1 MKNSEILSSIKANV
15 KKYRELALDE
25 VKNAKEGFSLAEKA
39 LMDRFLVVL
48 NDKVKEAVS
57 NGVSFKEDLKGRGWK
72 IVGIFVGDWPEYI
85 TYRSFID
92 DDPFHRTLRGY
103 LYNSL
108 SKYGISENEIFAIEF
123 ASYTNACNIR
133 YNLLQLGEPTPGRE
147 NFYT

>member
-1 MKNSEILSSIKANV
+1 MKNSEILSSIKDNV

-72 IVGIFVGDWPEYI
+72 
-85 TYRSFID
+85 
-92 DDPFHRTLRGY
+92 
-103 LYNSL
+103 
-108 SKYGISENEIFAIEF
+108 
-123 ASYTNACNIR
+123 
-133 YNLLQLGEPTPGRE
+133 
-147 NFYT
+147 